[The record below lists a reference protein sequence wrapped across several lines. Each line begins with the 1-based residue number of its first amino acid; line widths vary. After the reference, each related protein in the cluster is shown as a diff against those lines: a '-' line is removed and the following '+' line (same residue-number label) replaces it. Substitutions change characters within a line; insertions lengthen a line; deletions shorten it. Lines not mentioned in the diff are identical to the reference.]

1 VLRKMHKDEVDTDVS
16 LVARLIE
23 GQYPE
28 WADLPI
34 TAVASSGTDNALYR
48 LGADLVV
55 RLPRIHWATAQIEK
69 EREWLP
75 RLAPH
80 LPLAIPAPLVVG
92 APAEG
97 YPWDWA
103 VYRWL
108 KGRDATAAVI
118 SDKNAAAIDLARFIS
133 ALQRLDS
140 MGNVLPMGLKSRG
153 RGLATR
159 DKETREA
166 LAALRGT
173 MDTGAAI
180 AVWEAALRADV
191 WAQKPVFFH
200 GDLMLGNVLVDRGRI
215 CAVIDFSGLGIGDP
229 ACDLMIAWS
238 LFSGESREVF
248 RKELAVDDAT
258 WERGRAHALSQALIF
273 IPYYLETNPVG
284 VANAWKVVDEVLADF
299 ARSC

>member
-1 VLRKMHKDEVDTDVS
+1 MHSDEVETDVS
-16 LVARLIE
+16 LVNRLLT
-23 GQYPE
+23 GQFPA

-34 TAVASSGTDNALYR
+34 IPVESSGTDNALYR
-48 LGADLVV
+48 LGEDLVV
-55 RLPRIHWATAQIEK
+55 RLPRIHWAIAQIKK

-80 LPLAIPAPLVVG
+80 LPLAIPAPLAVG

-108 KGRDATAAVI
+108 RGRDAMTAEIA
-118 SDKNAAAIDLARFIS
+118 DKNGAAIDLARFIS
-133 ALQRLDS
+133 ALQRFDS
-140 MGNVLPMGLKSRG
+140 MGNAPPMSQKSRG
-153 RGLATR
+153 RELATR

-173 MDTGAAI
+173 IDTGAAT
-180 AVWEAALRADV
+180 ALWEAALRADA
-191 WAQKPVFFH
+191 WDHAPVFFH
-200 GDLMLGNVLVDRGRI
+200 GDLMLGNVLVDRGRLS
-215 CAVIDFSGLGIGDP
+215 AVIDFSSLGIGDP

-248 RKELAVDDAT
+248 RKELSVDDAT

-284 VANAWKVVDEVLADF
+284 VANAWRVVDEVLADF
-299 ARSC
+299 ARSR